1 MSPNSANSL
10 NSKLLEAGATSE
22 GIQHHAGPVLRAFSE
37 HQSWPSSRTVDNQA
51 IWSDPGHLFSSEAK
65 TELLLGQKR
74 PTNPPTEDPLLQG
87 SSTGLDRQRRILD
100 AIQEKAFFLL
110 SHITANSVV
119 LFSYE
124 ALTKTAMTKDIPTQ
138 PFQNPALSL
147 LLNERLKGLNCVK

>member
-1 MSPNSANSL
+1 M
-10 NSKLLEAGATSE
+10 TSE
-22 GIQHHAGPVLRAFSE
+22 GIQHHASPVLQAFSE
-37 HQSWPSSRTVDNQA
+37 HPSWPSSRTVDNQG

-87 SSTGLDRQRRILD
+87 SSTGLDRQRTILD

-110 SHITANSVV
+110 SHITANSVA

-147 LLNERLKGLNCVK
+147 LLNEHLKGLNCVK